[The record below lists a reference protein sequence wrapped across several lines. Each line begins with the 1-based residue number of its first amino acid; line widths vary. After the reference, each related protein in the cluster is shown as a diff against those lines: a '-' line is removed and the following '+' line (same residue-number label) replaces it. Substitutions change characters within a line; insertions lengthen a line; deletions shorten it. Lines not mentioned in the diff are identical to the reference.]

1 MWQKILRSDVKKQM
15 GIYLHPS
22 AAGFADILKGG
33 FYVDKTGL
41 LVYTNQV
48 METSRKLTC
57 FSRPRRFGYEG
68 EILLVGIN
76 YSVKTKKH
84 TCKIIR
90 YDRQAKRDHVSY

>member
-68 EILLVGIN
+68 GVTFGGYQLQCKDQ
-76 YSVKTKKH
+76 KTH
-84 TCKIIR
+84 M
-90 YDRQAKRDHVSY
+90 

>member
-68 EILLVGIN
+68 GDTFGGYQLQCKDQ
-76 YSVKTKKH
+76 KTH
-84 TCKIIR
+84 M
-90 YDRQAKRDHVSY
+90 